1 MILYSFTKKNYCRL
15 HINKVSNT
23 NITDN
28 HIRILLGITGSNLWA
43 GIIADRVVH
52 IFIN

>member
-15 HINKVSNT
+15 HINKVNNT

-28 HIRILLGITGSNLWA
+28 HTRILLGITGITEN
-43 GIIADRVVH
+43 ITD
-52 IFIN
+52 NYT